1 MGMADT
7 FGARLIRARVE
18 KGLTQSDLAAI
29 SGIAP
34 AQVSRYEADKNQ
46 PRLLVLRKLAAAL
59 DIAPD
64 RLLAGDDEADTEPAD
79 AAPTTQCKLRI
90 PVDMHASLNK
100 LAASANRSLNAEIVH
115 RLAQTL
121 GGITRELETRSTA
134 LLDHLSTTVAQAHAA
149 QTEADQG
156 EQGEHSALR
165 VEPAVPVPMRAP
177 LLWSSGLFARV
188 RTDHLSLRITTTF
201 MS

>member
-1 MGMADT
+1 MSNANT
-7 FGARLIRARVE
+7 FGARLIRARVG
-18 KGLTQSDLAAI
+18 KGLSQSDLAAS

-34 AQVSRYEADKNQ
+34 AQISRYEADKNQ

-79 AAPTTQCKLRI
+79 TSPTTQCKLRL
-90 PVDMHASLNK
+90 PVDMHARLSK

-121 GGITRELETRSTA
+121 GEDFAAE
-134 LLDHLSTTVAQAHAA
+134 QPAA
-149 QTEADQG
+149 Q
-156 EQGEHSALR
+156 
-165 VEPAVPVPMRAP
+165 P
-177 LLWSSGLFARV
+177 LLAEMLNQMRVQTDYMCELLELAR
-188 RTDHLSLRITTTF
+188 DAANPD
-201 MS
+201 

>member
-121 GGITRELETRSTA
+121 GEDFAAE
-134 LLDHLSTTVAQAHAA
+134 QPAA
-149 QTEADQG
+149 QPVLAEMLAQM
-156 EQGEHSALR
+156 R
-165 VEPAVPVPMRAP
+165 VQTDYMCELVE
-177 LLWSSGLFARV
+177 LAR
-188 RTDHLSLRITTTF
+188 DAANPD
-201 MS
+201 

>member
-79 AAPTTQCKLRI
+79 AAPTTQCKLRL
-90 PVDMHASLNK
+90 PVDMHASLSK

-121 GGITRELETRSTA
+121 GEDFAAEQPAAQPVLAEMLAQMREQTGLLRELVELAR
-134 LLDHLSTTVAQAHAA
+134 AA
-149 QTEADQG
+149 NPD
-156 EQGEHSALR
+156 
-165 VEPAVPVPMRAP
+165 
-177 LLWSSGLFARV
+177 
-188 RTDHLSLRITTTF
+188 
-201 MS
+201 